1 MKSNDMKPASSAASI
16 NETAKRTRRVLD
28 DSFKAKVAL
37 AALREDKTLNELSSD
52 FGVHPQMIS
61 QWKQEL
67 IKNASLVFSGPKK
80 ELQKIEK
87 LERDIE
93 EANTLIGEK
102 ERDIAF
108 LKKTCKKLG
117 LM

>member
-1 MKSNDMKPASSAASI
+1 MSELRFPLS
-16 NETAKRTRRVLD
+16 RTGGFFLPEY
-28 DSFKAKVAL
+28 S
-37 AALREDKTLNELSSD
+37 
-52 FGVHPQMIS
+52 
-61 QWKQEL
+61 
-67 IKNASLVFSGPKK
+67 FSGPKK